1 MNIETLEDLAF
12 GECPSVTALL
22 VEPDNVSFDR
32 KVDEAAAAA
41 AAAAADD
48 DDADDADDGD
58 GYYGGQRVAAVFG
71 ELLEPQEG
79 EGGNTWAPMEQLS
92 RVWAPNKIIRLLT
105 GRFEDYTTF
114 AALPRAM
121 RAAPDATTW
130 AGVQLW
136 QWFSPP
142 TAAGYNEGDGRVVC
156 RSRHCT
162 LFATMLCG
170 HRTAKSGA
178 LLRLPQELWV
188 VVFGLLR
195 HDQPPVYKD

>member
-1 MNIETLEDLAF
+1 MNIRTLEDLAF

-22 VEPDNVSFDR
+22 VQPDNVSFDT

-41 AAAAADD
+41 AAAADGGGG
-48 DDADDADDGD
+48 GD
-58 GYYGGQRVAAVFG
+58 GVGGDDLFDK
-71 ELLEPQEG
+71 LLEPQEG
-79 EGGNTWAPMEQLS
+79 DGGNTWAPMEHVS
-92 RVWAPNKIIRLLT
+92 RVWAPNRVIRLLT
-105 GRFEDYTTF
+105 GRFEGYFTF
-114 AALPRAM
+114 AELPHAM

-142 TAAGYNEGDGRVVC
+142 TAAGYNADDGRVVC

-170 HRTAKSGA
+170 HCTANSGT

-188 VVFGLLR
+188 IVFGFLR
-195 HDQPPVYKD
+195 HHQPPVYKD